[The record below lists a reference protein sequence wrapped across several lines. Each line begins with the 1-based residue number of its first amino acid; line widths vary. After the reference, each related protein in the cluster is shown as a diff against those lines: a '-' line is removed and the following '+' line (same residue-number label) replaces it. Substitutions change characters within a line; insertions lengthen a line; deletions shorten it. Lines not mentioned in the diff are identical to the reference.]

1 MAKLTSIADLKK
13 LREEYKSKKV
23 ATAREKIIV
32 NVSLATCSIASGGNM
47 VMEVMKD
54 EVAKQGI
61 DNIEFVMSGC
71 MTYCHSEPT
80 VEVALPGL
88 EPVVFGKLDESG
100 ARQLVQKYLKNGEV
114 TGKVIPVNYT
124 RVEL

>member
-1 MAKLTSIADLKK
+1 MAKITSIADLKK
-13 LREEYKSKKV
+13 FQQECRSKKET
-23 ATAREKIIV
+23 TAREKILV

-47 VMEVMKD
+47 VMEVMQD
-54 EVAKQGI
+54 EVVKQGI
-61 DNIEFVMSGC
+61 DNVEFVMSGC

-80 VEVALPGL
+80 VEVALPGQ

-100 ARQLVQKYLKNGEV
+100 ARQLVRKYLKNGEV
-114 TGKVIPVNYT
+114 IGMVIPVNYT

>member
-1 MAKLTSIADLKK
+1 MAKITSIAALKK
-13 LREEYKSKKV
+13 FQEEHKAKKE
-23 ATAREKIIV
+23 ATSQEKIVV

-54 EVAKQGI
+54 EVARQGI
-61 DNIEFVMSGC
+61 NNVEFVMSGC

-80 VEVALPGL
+80 VEVALPGKS
-88 EPVVFGKLDESG
+88 PVVFGKLDESG
-100 ARQLVQKYLKNGEV
+100 ARQLVQKYLKNGEI

-124 RVEL
+124 RIEL

>member
-1 MAKLTSIADLKK
+1 MAKFTSIGDLQKF
-13 LREEYKSKKV
+13 REEYKSKKEAV
-23 ATAREKIIV
+23 SREKIIV

-54 EVAKQGI
+54 EAAKQGI
-61 DNIEFVMSGC
+61 DNVKFVMSGC

-80 VEVALPGL
+80 VEVALPGR

-114 TGKVIPVNYT
+114 TGKVIPANYT

>member
-1 MAKLTSIADLKK
+1 MAKIASIADLKK
-13 LREEYKSKKV
+13 FQEECRAKRE
-23 ATAREKIIV
+23 ARALEKIIV
-32 NVSLATCSIASGGNM
+32 SVSLATCGIASGGNR
-47 VMEVMKD
+47 VMEAMKD

-61 DNIEFVMSGC
+61 GNVEFIRVGC

-80 VEVALPGL
+80 VEVSLPGR
-88 EPVVFGKLDESG
+88 EPVVFGRLDEEG

-114 TGKVIPVNYT
+114 TGAVIPVNYT